1 MNHPADSSSGETS
14 KDSRKISKWSRIYA
28 QNRSLGVALNM
39 LLFLMLCAAIGVP
52 ACLGSL
58 AYIKGYW
65 VLLVISIVLE
75 VAAFI
80 ALIYFSV
87 PRWGGKLMERITE
100 RVYAREGIARLE
112 PPHTH
117 SRCNLM
123 RFAGVI
129 FAGCVIASVALD
141 GLGFI
146 PHKYMQPVSAIY
158 VVPFLVMLVLSKH
171 SIIRG
176 PIVFLWPGLYALH
189 AILILA
195 GVPILFSGRWD
206 ALNML
211 IPTVGY
217 GLLVSLISHVYSRF
231 ALWKLRRIAGG
242 SFQNEVEEEQEP

>member
-1 MNHPADSSSGETS
+1 MNRPAATQSNETS

-28 QNRSLGVALNM
+28 QNRSLGMAVNM
-39 LLFLMLCAAIGVP
+39 LLFLMLCAAICVP
-52 ACLGSL
+52 ACLGGL

-65 VLLVISIVLE
+65 LLLAISILLE
-75 VAAFI
+75 VAAII
-80 ALIYFSV
+80 ALIYFST

-100 RVYAREGIARLE
+100 QLYAGEGCARLV

-117 SRCNLM
+117 SRSYLIK
-123 RFAGVI
+123 FAGVI
-129 FAGCVIASVALD
+129 FVGCVIASVALD

-146 PHKYMQPVSAIY
+146 PHQYMQPVSAIY
-158 VVPFLVMLVLSKH
+158 VVPFLVILVLSKQ

-176 PIVFLWPGLYALH
+176 PIAFLWPGLYALH

-217 GLLVSLISHVYSRF
+217 GLLVSLISHVYSRI
-231 ALWKLRRIAGG
+231 ALRKLRRIAGG
-242 SFQNEVEEEQEP
+242 SFQNEAEEDQRP